1 MEDAVKDLTW
11 NDTDEIAQALWK
23 KYPDDVAVALSDE
36 KIREKVIALEN
47 FKDTPHP
54 RASVYLAAIQRSWIM
69 AEHGEYAEESIK
81 RAAQRPE
88 P

>member
-1 MEDAVKDLTW
+1 MKDLTW
-11 NDTDEIAQALWK
+11 DDTDEIARALWE
-23 KYPDDVAVALSDE
+23 KYPNIPAVALSCK

-54 RASVYLAAIQRSWIM
+54 SSDVYLTAIQRKWIM
-69 AEHGEYAEESIK
+69 AGHGEYAEESIK
-81 RAAQRPE
+81 RAALRPE